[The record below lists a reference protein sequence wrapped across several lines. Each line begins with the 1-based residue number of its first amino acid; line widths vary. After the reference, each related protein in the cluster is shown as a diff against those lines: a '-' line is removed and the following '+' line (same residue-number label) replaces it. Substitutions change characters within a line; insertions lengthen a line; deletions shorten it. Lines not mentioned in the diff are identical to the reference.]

1 MTSRSRDRLRMVL
14 CLVPLLVLLAYA
26 MGWLAQPLL
35 ERLDSR
41 IYDMRVLSTL
51 SGTRDERVVIVDVD
65 EASLSRIGH
74 WPWSRNRVAN
84 LLDEL
89 VVRQQARAVGVDM
102 VFAEF
107 DNSSGL
113 SQLRSLAR
121 DASAPGQAFNRWVES
136 KSAELD
142 FDGQLVAAIHKR
154 PVVLGYYFSSD
165 GHDTRIGELPQP
177 VFAHDVQANGVPIL
191 QSGQVWTGYGSNIAP
206 LTQAASTSGFFN
218 ALTDSDGL
226 LRKVPLLAEFE
237 GAVYESL
244 ALATFRQAMGDTQL
258 LLQHSSIGALNALL
272 VADAQGQVI
281 AQLNTGNDAAAFVPF
296 RGLGGPKGNAFR
308 YVSAAS
314 VLAGE
319 LAPGELSGRI
329 VLIGSTAPGM
339 QDVRATPVSGS
350 FPGVE
355 VHANLIAAMLDSKLP
370 QRPDYARGYELLLLL
385 LVGGVLILVP
395 RRIGIVSAVVLHVLV
410 PIGVFAFDAWLYAT
424 HGLVLPL
431 AATMVLAVCLA
442 VVNLLFGYLMESR
455 ERRQLMRVFGTY
467 VPPELVHEMVKR
479 PGAYSMQASSR
490 ELTVMFC
497 DLQGFTQ
504 VSEHM
509 EPAEVQVLLNN
520 LFTHLTEVIYAHG
533 GTVDKYMGDCVMAFW
548 GAPMTCEEH
557 ADRATHAAMAIQERV
572 KTLNSARR
580 IEGRAPMRVCIGIN
594 SGVMAVGDMGSNWR
608 RSYTVI
614 GDAVNLA
621 SRIETLT
628 RVYGFNIV
636 AGERTSVL
644 SFEFLW
650 LHVDRVQVKG
660 RAQLEDIYTPISLM
674 NRASAE
680 LVAEIDEWNEA
691 LAAHLD
697 GNSSQI
703 QSFLVKFSN
712 SSAQKSLYQMF
723 AAKLALP
730 QPDDFNA
737 APDVVTTVPE
747 P

>member
-14 CLVPLLVLLAYA
+14 CLVPLLVLLACA

-35 ERLDSR
+35 ERLDGR

-74 WPWSRNRVAN
+74 WPWGRNHVAN

-89 VVRQQARAVGVDM
+89 MVRQQARAVGVDM

-121 DASAPGQAFNRWVES
+121 DASAPGPAFNRWVES
-136 KSAELD
+136 KSAALD

-165 GHDTRIGELPQP
+165 GHDTRIGALPPP

-191 QSGQVWTGYGSNIAP
+191 QSGQAWTGYGSNIPP
-206 LTQAASTSGFFN
+206 LTQAASASGFFN

-226 LRKVPLLAEFE
+226 LRRVPLLAEFE

-244 ALATFRQAMGDTQL
+244 ALATFRQAMGNTQL

-281 AQLNTGNDAAAFVPF
+281 AQLNTDKDAAAFVPF

-395 RRIGIVSAVVLHVLV
+395 RRIGIVSAVFLHVLV
-410 PIGVFAFDAWLYAT
+410 PIGVFAFDAWLYAK

-621 SRIETLT
+621 SRIEALT

-660 RAQLEDIYTPISLM
+660 RAQLEDIYTPVSLM
-674 NRASAE
+674 NRANAE

-703 QSFLVKFSN
+703 QSFLAKFSN

-723 AAKLALP
+723 ATKLALP
-730 QPDDFNA
+730 QPDDLYA
-737 APDVVTTVPE
+737 APNVVTTVPE
-747 P
+747 L